1 MKKVGDY
8 VLLNELGKG
17 QFGVVYKAKHCTTGD
32 LFAVKT
38 VLKSSV
44 NSNQKLKTLFNT
56 EVSIMSKI
64 KHPNILHLY
73 EYLETSNNY
82 YLIIDF
88 CNNGDMESHLKNH
101 SFLGEDE
108 SVYFLMQVMN
118 GFKELHKHKIMH
130 RDFKLANIFLNDD
143 KLIIGDFGFAKSG
156 VEMTSTKL
164 GSPITMAPELLL
176 NQSEKLVYTNKADLW
191 SIGVCFFQMI
201 FGRLPWDVKDLEE
214 LKLKVQTQSG
224 KNLQFP
230 TNNEHFKISAEC
242 QELLIRLLEPD
253 PKKRI
258 EWDDLFNHKLFALHE
273 KHKKEKMIDM
283 KTSVMFRN
291 NEGIVKKMFEE
302 NKKLDGKEVELAD
315 EPEKIVFEAEGS
327 TGSSESASQIN
338 VNKIKARVINRYT
351 HEKKTIVFFMYT
363 CRRLRNLAKER
374 QVFKQASN
382 NLMYGAILLLKKGMI
397 MNDAAVS
404 SLKFGSNIYGLEGF
418 EDFCKTEDCERLR
431 EELESKDTHL
441 YNKLFS
447 HLKDKVKEEV
457 EAADPR
463 RDKLLSL
470 ISDQT
475 CNIMMI
481 DEELKKEC
489 ATMIPH
495 FLKSINNLSLSIR
508 FDLMLTL
515 AHTFVSAFQDEYLKY
530 MKNGVPFDWHEF
542 DKSWQGAPGTEK
554 INLILTQAK
563 TKFGV

>member
-1 MKKVGDY
+1 M
-8 VLLNELGKG
+8 
-17 QFGVVYKAKHCTTGD
+17 
-32 LFAVKT
+32 
-38 VLKSSV
+38 
-44 NSNQKLKTLFNT
+44 
-56 EVSIMSKI
+56 
-64 KHPNILHLY
+64 
-73 EYLETSNNY
+73 
-82 YLIIDF
+82 
-88 CNNGDMESHLKNH
+88 
-101 SFLGEDE
+101 
-108 SVYFLMQVMN
+108 
-118 GFKELHKHKIMH
+118 
-130 RDFKLANIFLNDD
+130 
-143 KLIIGDFGFAKSG
+143 
-156 VEMTSTKL
+156 
-164 GSPITMAPELLL
+164 
-176 NQSEKLVYTNKADLW
+176 
-191 SIGVCFFQMI
+191 
-201 FGRLPWDVKDLEE
+201 
-214 LKLKVQTQSG
+214 
-224 KNLQFP
+224 
-230 TNNEHFKISAEC
+230 
-242 QELLIRLLEPD
+242 
-253 PKKRI
+253 
-258 EWDDLFNHKLFALHE
+258 
-273 KHKKEKMIDM
+273 
-283 KTSVMFRN
+283 
-291 NEGIVKKMFEE
+291 KMFEE
-302 NKKLDGKEVELAD
+302 NKNHDGKEVELVD
-315 EPEKIVFEAEGS
+315 EPEKIDIDLQAETDMDSDQAPDNFELLRAHS
-327 TGSSESASQIN
+327 NI
-338 VNKIKARVINRYT
+338 INRYT